1 MKKIIVLLM
10 MVGSLFISGNSIFAD
25 AFDDCFEI
33 ERLKAKSDG
42 LGYVEASELAI
53 KVCRAK
59 LGGTQ
64 SQEPQTPTQTNAK
77 KDGGLFVSVFANPL
91 YANIAF
97 GINGGIIANNVK
109 LYISQSSYQ
118 AELRDDKLTLL
129 LLRADYVTDGG
140 FLIGAGFGQGK
151 VGSLSNT
158 ATQFSIGYGKNKKEG
173 ILFSTVF
180 YFATLSEKVS
190 GYPGAAGLE
199 ISIGTAF

>member
-10 MVGSLFISGNSIFAD
+10 MVGSLFISGNSLFAD
-25 AFDDCFEI
+25 DFDDCFEL

-64 SQEPQTPTQTNAK
+64 RQTNTQTNAK

-118 AELRDDKLTLL
+118 AELRDDKLTSSHL
-129 LLRADYVTDGG
+129 LLRYR
-140 FLIGAGFGQGK
+140 LC
-151 VGSLSNT
+151 
-158 ATQFSIGYGKNKKEG
+158 YGWWVFNWSRFWSRKK
-173 ILFSTVF
+173 LD
-180 YFATLSEKVS
+180 L
-190 GYPGAAGLE
+190 
-199 ISIGTAF
+199 